1 MTPAALASS
10 VQSTLSC
17 FGRKP
22 LWWHDIQIDYVLTK
36 HEMYQNRT
44 LHVGDPSIAGAARA
58 ALEWISRDGIILQHL
73 TLDSEIVLSGDELV
87 RIAEGRRQNFQDGDV

>member
-1 MTPAALASS
+1 MIEKPIPAEF
-10 VQSTLSC
+10 QSTLPC

-22 LWWHDIQIDYVLTK
+22 LWWHDIQIDYVLPN

-58 ALEWISRDGIILQHL
+58 ALAWISRDEIVLQRL
-73 TLDSEIVLSGDELV
+73 TLNSEIDLSGDELV
-87 RIAEGRRQNFQDGDV
+87 RIVGGCP